1 MRSAALFLLI
11 AILAGAGATP
21 LTGQQSEL
29 AEQQSETDEPLE
41 SVELPVSLE
50 RIRKELDR
58 LPAAK
63 SEQDVLRLSFYV
75 RVYGRAPDI
84 NVLEGYDLHNGPVP
98 YGAPTYADM
107 RSFTTPVQ
115 MSTPGRQFGRV
126 LGWAWRRGPYR

>member
-1 MRSAALFLLI
+1 MRSAGLLLLTV
-11 AILAGAGATP
+11 ILAMAGATQVA
-21 LTGQQSEL
+21 GQPSGPDQ
-29 AEQQSETDEPLE
+29 PLE

-50 RIRKELDR
+50 RIRTELDR

-107 RSFTTPVQ
+107 REFTTPVQ
-115 MSTPGRQFGRV
+115 TSTLGGQFGRV